1 MQTVQH
7 KLLVYY
13 IYHFQIKVK
22 KETMEL
28 GDYTKGEAPIIGFQ
42 ELEPFIFAARVNLQ
56 KILISIK
63 FAVKKYWIMYIVSH
77 TNVIKLCRNFKFSI
91 N

>member
-1 MQTVQH
+1 MKTVQH

-42 ELEPFIFAARVNLQ
+42 ELEPFIFAALAAQVNLQ
-56 KILISIK
+56 KN
-63 FAVKKYWIMYIVSH
+63 
-77 TNVIKLCRNFKFSI
+77 TNFNKICC
-91 N
+91 